1 MPQTDFPDA
10 EYNLLVERFHRPFFF
25 EKLARDHGIV
35 PANEA
40 EAQQLL
46 EIASTIRMNK
56 QAVVAQGG
64 GNSFLSEALDGLKTA
79 SANMGLNRFPSS
91 LDRQIQ
97 QTAAALLADKDSQTA
112 IEKYAGW
119 VQQTQQQAA

>member
-1 MPQTDFPDA
+1 MPQNNFPEA
-10 EYNLLVERFHRPFFF
+10 EYSLLVERFHRPFFF
-25 EKLARDHGIV
+25 EKLACDHGIV
-35 PANEA
+35 PANET

-46 EIASTIRMNK
+46 ELASTIRMNK
-56 QAVVAQGG
+56 QAVAAQGG

-79 SANMGLNRFPSS
+79 SANLGLGRFPSS

-97 QTAAALLADKDSQTA
+97 QTAAALLADKDSQAA

-119 VQQTQQQAA
+119 IQQTQQAA